1 MDIEQTHDG
10 DMSQTEAISNRKDYD
25 NINVSDRTQ
34 EDNIKEI
41 QLLRRNVETMFA
53 EKTALE
59 KQLKKLENVEADRK
73 QKEIDVE
80 MKFSIEKANLF
91 KQVEVKEKA
100 LKEANTDRAN
110 LLKQIKKIQEE
121 TVLNDGYKKEI
132 IELGVKMLKSKCK
145 QYDDEAVKNKILTRR
160 IEQQKEEVTAL
171 QEATKDKT
179 IVNNDIPVLRKS
191 AEYETTKSG
200 GLMIRNM
207 TSLLE
212 DGISSPFSRP
222 QTKATVIKNEES
234 DIEMDVYEGIVESL
248 KQTKKHV
255 SRTEIQQRYG
265 ELLENLVEKMPCNR
279 DKVVRSLNRAF
290 RTVLPDINFENAPG
304 ASLKQFVILESRK
317 VIQQKT
323 IQKYRK

>member
-1 MDIEQTHDG
+1 
-10 DMSQTEAISNRKDYD
+10 MSQTEAISNRKDYA
-25 NINVSDRTQ
+25 NINASDRTQ
-34 EDNIKEI
+34 ENNIKEI

-191 AEYETTKSG
+191 AEYETA
-200 GLMIRNM
+200 N
-207 TSLLE
+207 
-212 DGISSPFSRP
+212 
-222 QTKATVIKNEES
+222 Q
-234 DIEMDVYEGIVESL
+234 
-248 KQTKKHV
+248 
-255 SRTEIQQRYG
+255 
-265 ELLENLVEKMPCNR
+265 
-279 DKVVRSLNRAF
+279 VV
-290 RTVLPDINFENAPG
+290 
-304 ASLKQFVILESRK
+304 
-317 VIQQKT
+317 
-323 IQKYRK
+323 